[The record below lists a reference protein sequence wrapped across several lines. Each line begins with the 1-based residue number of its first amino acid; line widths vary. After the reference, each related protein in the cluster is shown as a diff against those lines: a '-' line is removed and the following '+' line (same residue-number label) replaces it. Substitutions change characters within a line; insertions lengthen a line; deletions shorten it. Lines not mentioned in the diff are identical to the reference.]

1 MISVDILSPKMS
13 RHLDVDCIFFPGVLG
28 EFEVLR
34 NHAPIISLLEAGKI
48 KWRVAGKED
57 SMDVSGGVVMV
68 KDNAIKVC
76 ID

>member
-28 EFEVLR
+28 EFEVLN
-34 NHAPIISLLEAGKI
+34 NHAPIISLLEVGKI
-48 KWRVAGKED
+48 RWRINGKED
-57 SMDVSGGVVMV
+57 SMEVNGGVVMV
-68 KDNAIKVC
+68 KENAIKVC

>member
-1 MISVDILSPKMS
+1 MISVDILSPKVS

-34 NHAPIISLLEAGKI
+34 NHAPIVSLLEKGKI
-48 KWRVAGKED
+48 HWRIGSQEE
-57 SMDVSGGVVMV
+57 SMEVDGGVVMV

>member
-1 MISVDILSPKMS
+1 MISVDILSPKVT

-34 NHAPIISLLEAGKI
+34 NHAPIISLLEEGRI
-48 KWRVAGKED
+48 KWRSGSKED
-57 SMDVSGGVVMV
+57 SMEVKGGVVMV
-68 KDNAIKVC
+68 KDNVIKVC

>member
-68 KDNAIKVC
+68 KDNVIKVC

>member
-1 MISVDILSPKMS
+1 MISVDILSPKVS

-34 NHAPIISLLEAGKI
+34 NHAPIVSLLEKGKI
-48 KWRVAGKED
+48 HWRTGSQEE
-57 SMDVSGGVVMV
+57 SMEVDGGVVMV

>member
-28 EFEVLR
+28 EFEVLN
-34 NHAPIISLLEAGKI
+34 NHAPIISLLEEGRIHWRAG
-48 KWRVAGKED
+48 GKEEA
-57 SMDVSGGVVMV
+57 MDVKGGVVMV
-68 KDNAIKVC
+68 KDNVIKVC

>member
-13 RHLDVDCIFFPGVLG
+13 RHLDVDCILFPGVEG
-28 EFEVLR
+28 PFEVLH

-48 KWRVAGKED
+48 KWRVGGKED
-57 SMDVSGGVVMV
+57 SMDVDGGVVMV

-76 ID
+76 IG

>member
-28 EFEVLR
+28 EFEVLN
-34 NHAPIISLLEAGKI
+34 NHAPIISLLEEGKI
-48 KWRVAGKED
+48 RWRINGRED
-57 SMDVSGGVVMV
+57 SMEVKGGVVMV
-68 KDNAIKVC
+68 KENAIKVC

>member
-13 RHLDVDCIFFPGVLG
+13 RHLDVDCIFFPGVQG
-28 EFEVLR
+28 PFEVLR

-48 KWRVAGKED
+48 RWRVGGKED
-57 SMDVSGGVVMV
+57 TMDVSGGVVMV

>member
-1 MISVDILSPKMS
+1 MISVDILSPKIT

-34 NHAPIISLLEAGKI
+34 NHAPIISLLEEGRI
-48 KWRVAGKED
+48 KWRSGSKED
-57 SMDVSGGVVMV
+57 SMEVKGGVVMV
-68 KDNAIKVC
+68 KDNVIKVC

>member
-48 KWRVAGKED
+48 KWRVGGKED
-57 SMDVSGGVVMV
+57 FMDVSGGVVMV

>member
-1 MISVDILSPKMS
+1 MS

-34 NHAPIISLLEAGKI
+34 NHAPIISLLEEGKI
-48 KWRVAGKED
+48 RWRIKGVED
-57 SMDVSGGVVMV
+57 SMEVKGGVVMV
-68 KDNAIKVC
+68 KDNDIKVC

>member
-13 RHLDVDCIFFPGVLG
+13 RHLDVDCIFFPGVQG
-28 EFEVLR
+28 PFEVLH

-48 KWRVAGKED
+48 RWRVGGKED
-57 SMDVSGGVVMV
+57 SMDVNGGVVMV

>member
-1 MISVDILSPKMS
+1 MISVDILSPTMS

-34 NHAPIISLLEAGKI
+34 DHAPIISLLEEGKI
-48 KWRVAGKED
+48 RWRIKGVED
-57 SMDVSGGVVMV
+57 SMEVKGGVVMV
-68 KDNAIKVC
+68 KDNDIKVC

>member
-28 EFEVLR
+28 VFEVLR

>member
-1 MISVDILSPKMS
+1 MISVDILSPRVS

-34 NHAPIISLLEAGKI
+34 NHAPIISLLEEGRIHWRAG
-48 KWRVAGKED
+48 GKEEA
-57 SMDVSGGVVMV
+57 MDVKGGVVMV
-68 KDNAIKVC
+68 KDNVIKVC

>member
-34 NHAPIISLLEAGKI
+34 NHAPIISLLEEGKI
-48 KWRVAGKED
+48 RWRIKGAED
-57 SMDVSGGVVMV
+57 SMEVKGGVVMV
-68 KDNAIKVC
+68 KDNDIKVC

>member
-1 MISVDILSPKMS
+1 MISVDILSPRVS